1 MKKYILGVVAV
12 LFFMMIIGFVVTK
25 QEKVLVE
32 SPTPDKIE
40 LVDIE
45 HTKFENEYISFVYPV
60 RLTMDK
66 APTTDGRV
74 YVSAVFGDGKKDIAS
89 MTLLFRESTQEL
101 NELDD
106 VRMRRGNSY
115 QYSEEVARTD
125 NDRGLLFRTADRKE
139 RVAYMISKGRLLV
152 LALTTTGPYNESIEK
167 EFQEILNS
175 VVWK

>member
-1 MKKYILGVVAV
+1 MANRKKTV
-12 LFFMMIIGFVVTK
+12 
-25 QEKVLVE
+25 VE
-32 SPTPDKIE
+32 SPTPEKIM
-40 LVDIE
+40 LADSD
-45 HTKFENEYISFVYPV
+45 HTKYENEYVSFVYPV

-66 APTTDGRV
+66 LPTTDGRV

-125 NDRGLLFRTADRKE
+125 SDRGLLFRTADRKE

-152 LALTTTGPYNESIEK
+152 LALTTTGPFNELIEK